1 MAEAKPTMVMLCLL
15 RILNCNSED
24 NVGHTHT
31 GILNG
36 EITESYLNF
45 TASLCPPMKDGLE
58 KGF

>member
-1 MAEAKPTMVMLCLL
+1 MVMLCLL
-15 RILNCNSED
+15 WILNCNSED

-45 TASLCPPMKDGLE
+45 IASLCPPVKDGLE
-58 KGF
+58 KGL